1 MMNLPDILRIFDK
14 LKELYIFKLI
24 VSAIFLAFSFVFNG
38 NEQIL
43 YTIFALI
50 VFDTFTGFWVATKE
64 KNVSSREFFRS
75 ARKSFFYFIMLATA
89 RLVDKQLP
97 VHIASPIIDAFLS
110 TTEAVSIFENLAKL
124 GFPVPIILI
133 NKLKVFYENKQ
144 EDKK

>member
-1 MMNLPDILRIFDK
+1 
-14 LKELYIFKLI
+14 
-24 VSAIFLAFSFVFNG
+24 
-38 NEQIL
+38 
-43 YTIFALI
+43 
-50 VFDTFTGFWVATKE
+50 
-64 KNVSSREFFRS
+64 
-75 ARKSFFYFIMLATA
+75 MLATA